1 MSWRRSETRERERE
15 MKKRLYEGLLERSGL
30 WFRQMHAPQ
39 ISETEYANHRVCM
52 DRVQSSISIS
62 IEVYILV
69 NLGHIL

>member
-15 MKKRLYEGLLERSGL
+15 MKKRLYEGLLKEWL